1 MTDTLTDLDKPALL
15 AEASRVVRE
24 RRLGEVR
31 DLEVLS
37 QWAAVHSSDPTEGP
51 DGAVAPSARRRAGP
65 PRR

>member
-1 MTDTLTDLDKPALL
+1 MSVRSTTLERMTDPLTTLDKPGLL

-37 QWAAVHSSDPTEGP
+37 Q
-51 DGAVAPSARRRAGP
+51 
-65 PRR
+65 